1 MDTEATDVLYS
12 RLKLFLALSRTPHA
26 LLDLAVPAVAALLWL
41 GTLPSLGVILLGVIT
56 VFAGYTAVYALND
69 VVDYQVD
76 QEKMRHGGG
85 ENEGYLDAIFVR
97 HPLAQGMLTF
107 PEAAWWVMAWAA
119 VALFGA
125 FILNPVC
132 AYIFLG
138 GCALEALYCRLL
150 RLSHWRSLVSGVV
163 KTLGGVAAVLAVDPD
178 PSLFFL
184 AVLFLWLFLWE
195 IGGQNIPAD
204 WHDLEE
210 DRKRQARTI
219 PVVLGPKKASKII
232 LTTLVASAVLG
243 LFLLGTAPAAL
254 PFSSQ
259 IMALIAGIV
268 LLLWPALKLY
278 NSQVREDASQ
288 IFNKASYYPMA
299 ILAIILIS
307 FWY

>member
-150 RLSHWRSLVSGVV
+150 RLSHWRSLISGVV

-210 DRKRQARTI
+210 DRKRQARTV
-219 PVVLGPKKASKII
+219 PVVLGPEFASRLI
-232 LTTLVASAVLG
+232 LATLVISVVLSLAVLALAPARLSLSFEG
-243 LFLLGTAPAAL
+243 LALAAGIFLL
-254 PFSSQ
+254 
-259 IMALIAGIV
+259 V
-268 LLLWPALKLY
+268 WPALRLY
-278 NSQVREDASQ
+278 HSQVRANASR
-288 IFNKASYYPMA
+288 IFNRASYYPAAM
-299 ILAIILIS
+299 LAIVLIS